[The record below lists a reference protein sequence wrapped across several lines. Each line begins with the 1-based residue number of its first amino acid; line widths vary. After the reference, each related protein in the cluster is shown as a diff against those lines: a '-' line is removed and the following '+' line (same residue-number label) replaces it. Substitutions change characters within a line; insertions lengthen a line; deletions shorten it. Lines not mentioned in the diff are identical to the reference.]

1 MKGENLLAQIKQA
14 CKLAEK
20 ANDCQLTI
28 VMSEETFNS
37 LGLSRSGGEPRIG
50 HTRVVFRNF
59 LRFGTAYVCR
69 YPDLLILDYI
79 KEV

>member
-1 MKGENLLAQIKQA
+1 MKGENLLAQIKQV
-14 CKLAEK
+14 CVLAGE
-20 ANDCQLTI
+20 ANDCQLCV

-50 HTRVVFRNF
+50 HTRVVFKSF

-69 YPDLLILDYI
+69 YPDLLILDY
-79 KEV
+79 